1 MNMPNIMDEYVKF
14 MEKSLLNYYKMIYE
28 KKYNKAIATRF
39 IDTYIYVR
47 YGNYVDEESKKLNI
61 VKKISRALDF
71 TSRDLKAEY
80 DSELV
85 SLIDSYKTIAM
96 NFYNIDQLYLLEAQK
111 KTVNDIAMERNKFL
125 GIEDTNFNTEFSNIL
140 RDDIKKKKDYL
151 DAFESNTFNLDIKKY
166 NKNDYG
172 LILVNSIVFPDL
184 YSDIAIK
191 RAAEKDSIS
200 EDMTAIG
207 FLQASTIIVND
218 LISCVFDKNYYIEL
232 PGSFFDKKTKVSRV
246 FNIIDN
252 TFIQDRLRI
261 VIDYSCFERYKSYVM
276 EFMRQGF
283 VFAIYLDEKFDYSS
297 ENIKF
302 LELFD
307 RIFIE
312 KSKYY
317 YKDMKNNGKIRD
329 RIITIDE
336 VK

>member
-96 NFYNIDQLYLLEAQK
+96 HFYNIDQLYLLEAQK

>member
-1 MNMPNIMDEYVKF
+1 MPNIMDEYVKF
-14 MEKSLLNYYKMIYE
+14 MEKSLLNYYKMIYD
-28 KKYNKAIATRF
+28 KKFNKAIATRF
-39 IDTYIYVR
+39 IDTYVYVR

-61 VKKISRALDF
+61 AKKISRALDF
-71 TSRDLKAEY
+71 TARDLKAEN
-80 DSELV
+80 DNDLTT
-85 SLIDSYKTIAM
+85 LIDSYKTIAM
-96 NFYNIDQLYLLEAQK
+96 HFYNIDQLYLLEAQK
-111 KTVNDIAMERNKFL
+111 KTVNDISIERNRFL
-125 GIEDTNFNTEFSNIL
+125 SIEDTKFINEFSNVL
-140 RDDIKKKKDYL
+140 REDIKKKKDYL

-166 NKNDYG
+166 NKSDYG
-172 LILVNSIVFPDL
+172 LILANSIVFPDL
-184 YSDIAIK
+184 YSDVAVK

-207 FLQASTIIVND
+207 FLQASTIIIND
-218 LISCVFDKNYYIEL
+218 LISCDFDKSYYIDL
-232 PGSFFDKKTKVSRV
+232 PGSFFDKKTKVARL

-261 VIDYSCFERYKSYVM
+261 VIDYACFERYKSYVM
-276 EFMRQGF
+276 DFMRQGF
-283 VFAIYLDEKFDYSS
+283 VFAIYLDDKFDYSS